1 MSTIEKLIK
10 KCKNKP
16 IPKDITI
23 DEVIRISKY
32 YGCIVKTGGN
42 HQIRIA
48 HVSSGRIIPIPV
60 HGNTVKPAYIQE
72 LNELFELIES
82 EEKK

>member
-1 MSTIEKLIK
+1 M
-10 KCKNKP
+10 
-16 IPKDITI
+16 
-23 DEVIRISKY
+23 
-32 YGCIVKTGGN
+32 KTGGN